1 MRCVWGSSWRW
12 NILSTYFTRLFFF
25 FFTLKKGGGALIAAD
40 IFFLCS
46 FKSRTKVA
54 LDSKNLGVIFRCSL
68 PLWYRVASASD
79 KITEFHRCRVTFL
92 IPPVS
97 RPSMEQVNYG
107 RSLASFYIYIYISGD
122 VINQDFPSNGV
133 SGDNL
138 CRLFAPWYKW
148 VCLYNLY
155 SSCILS
161 NAEYDK

>member
-1 MRCVWGSSWRW
+1 MRV
-12 NILSTYFTRLFFF
+12 LVEMKYFIHVFYTSLFFC
-25 FFTLKKGGGALIAAD
+25 TLKKSGGALIAAD

-79 KITEFHRCRVTFL
+79 KITKFHRCRVTFL

-97 RPSMEQVNYG
+97 RSSMEQVNYG
-107 RSLASFYIYIYISGD
+107 RRSLASFYIYIYISGD
-122 VINQDFPSNGV
+122 VINQDFLSNGV

-138 CRLFAPWYKW
+138 CRLFAPWYEGQ
-148 VCLYNLY
+148 VSLFV
-155 SSCILS
+155 
-161 NAEYDK
+161 

>member
-1 MRCVWGSSWRW
+1 MEMK
-12 NILSTYFTRLFFF
+12 YFIHVFYTSLFFY
-25 FFTLKKGGGALIAAD
+25 TLKKGGGALIAAD

-54 LDSKNLGVIFRCSL
+54 LDSKNLGLIFRCSL

-107 RSLASFYIYIYISGD
+107 RRSLASFYIYIYISGD
-122 VINQDFPSNGV
+122 IINQDFLSNGV

-138 CRLFAPWYKW
+138 CRLFAP
-148 VCLYNLY
+148 
-155 SSCILS
+155 
-161 NAEYDK
+161 